1 MYKKFLFTMLGLA
14 LLTVLFASCKI
25 TDTSL
30 STGPSVKMGPST
42 FEVDTVALTKGDT
55 LTLVDTA
62 ASPHVVL
69 NGRWNGT
76 VQAPAKE
83 AGAPTVNASF
93 GGDDSKTIGPFTTAG
108 TFDIYC
114 NIHQGMN
121 LTITVK

>member
-1 MYKKFLFTMLGLA
+1 MYKKFLFAVFGLA

-25 TDTSL
+25 TDTSV
-30 STGPSVKMGPST
+30 STGPSIKMGSST
-42 FEVDTVALTKGDT
+42 FAASTITVPKGDT
-55 LTLVDTA
+55 LTLVDS
-62 ASPHVVL
+62 ASAPHTVV

-76 VQAPAKE
+76 QQAPQKE

-93 GGDDSKTIGPFTTAG
+93 GGNDSKTIGPFTTAG

-114 NIHQGMN
+114 TIHQGMN